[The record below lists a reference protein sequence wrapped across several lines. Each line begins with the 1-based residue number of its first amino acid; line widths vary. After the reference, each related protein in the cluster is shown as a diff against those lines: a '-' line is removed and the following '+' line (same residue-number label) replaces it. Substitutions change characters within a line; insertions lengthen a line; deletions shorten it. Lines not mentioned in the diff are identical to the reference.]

1 VLHKI
6 ILLLVMSIYIPDLY
20 VHDEKISKTHGN
32 LLMNIYKRTVTLIGT
47 NIAIRSSLS
56 VTLDDQVHHASNASP
71 PRPSKSRVPNNSK
84 SRLNHIKYPLD
95 ILPTNLLIVFTNI
108 THLG

>member
-1 VLHKI
+1 MVIKI
-6 ILLLVMSIYIPDLY
+6 RKSTL
-20 VHDEKISKTHGN
+20 
-32 LLMNIYKRTVTLIGT
+32 TLIGT
-47 NIAIRSSLS
+47 NMAIRSSLA